1 MNLLAVSINHRTAPV
16 ELRESLHLSQDEI
29 KQMLKGLKDT
39 LFSEGFIISTCNRTE
54 IYGFPLNPHTNFND
68 LQKFLIDNKSV
79 GGIGPA
85 NFQNFFSCSAI
96 NHLFRVS
103 AGIDSLFMG
112 DNQILGQVKESF
124 QLSEDIDFAGFL
136 MKRVFDSA
144 IKVGKRTKTETIIS
158 DGAITVSYA
167 AVQLIEKIFS
177 NLQRKSALVIGAGET
192 GEIAAK
198 HLRDKGIGALTIT
211 NRTLKKAEKLAET
224 VHARIIPFQYFKEQ
238 LNDFDI
244 VISATSAPELIL
256 SFNDVKMAM
265 KKRNGASTCFMDI
278 AVPRDI
284 DPMIRELDNVFY
296 HDIDSL
302 KIIVEQ
308 NLKKR
313 QAEVPKVESIVME
326 EMINLFSWYNSLEV
340 TPTIKLLRQHF
351 EDIRAEEVE
360 KLKNK
365 FTNEDIEKLDLV
377 TKRIINKLLHHPTV
391 ELKKISEDGS
401 GSQEA
406 VIRVNVIKSLF
417 GLNENDNSSSSDNN
431 RTDRKK
437 G

>member
-54 IYGFPLNPHTNFND
+54 IYGFPVNLRTNFRD
-68 LQKFLIDNKSV
+68 LQKFLIENKHV
-79 GGIGPA
+79 DGISSA
-85 NFQNFFSCSAI
+85 NFQNFFSCSAV
-96 NHLFRVS
+96 NHLFKVS
-103 AGIDSLFMG
+103 AGIDSLLLG

-124 QLSEDIDFAGFL
+124 QIAEDFDFAGFL

-144 IKVGKRTKTETIIS
+144 IKVGKRAKTETVIS

-177 NLQRKSALVIGAGET
+177 NLSRKSALVIGAGET

-198 HLRDKGIGALTIT
+198 HLHDKGIGNLTIT
-211 NRTLKKAEKLAET
+211 NRTLKKAEKLAQT
-224 VHARIIPFQYFKEQ
+224 VHGSIIPYEYFKEQ
-238 LNDFDI
+238 LHDFDI
-244 VISATSAPELIL
+244 VISATSAPDLIL
-256 SFNDVKMAM
+256 TYSDVKAAM
-265 KKRNGASTCFMDI
+265 KKRSNSATCMMDI

-284 DPMIRELDNVFY
+284 DPKVRDLDNVFY

-302 KIIVEQ
+302 KIIVDQ
-308 NLKKR
+308 NVRKR
-313 QAEVPKVESIVME
+313 QSEVPKVQAIIME

-340 TPTIKLLRQHF
+340 TPTIKLLRQRF
-351 EDIRAEEVE
+351 EDIRADEVE

-365 FTNEDIEKLDLV
+365 FSKEDIEKLDLV
-377 TKRIINKLLHHPTV
+377 TKRIINKLLHQPTM
-391 ELKKISEDGS
+391 ELKKLSES
-401 GSQEA
+401 GTGKQDSS
-406 VIRVNVIKSLF
+406 IKVNVLRSLF
-417 GLNENDNSSSSDNN
+417 GLDDSSSDGN
-431 RTDRKK
+431 
-437 G
+437 GQAE